1 MLWRHFVVTT
11 AAAWLCAFA
20 ADAAV
25 ELKANRPPIITG
37 TIPNSSVGADYF
49 FLPDAK
55 DPEGDALTFTL
66 TGAPSWM
73 IFRASDGR
81 IVGRPPEAAVYHN
94 VVLSVRDSAG
104 NTTSLPPATVTI
116 TTGPANKARASS
128 PSFASSATTGNARL
142 SWTRPTHNA
151 DGTVLTNLAGYR
163 ISYDTTPDDLTKTV
177 QVADPSATTYTI
189 NGLAP
194 GTYYFAVRAYGSDGR
209 ESGISSIVK
218 KVVR

>member
-1 MLWRHFVVTT
+1 MLWRQFVVTV

-20 ADAAV
+20 TDAAPS
-25 ELKANRPPIITG
+25 ANRAPTITG
-37 TIPNSSVGADYF
+37 TIGDGSVGADYF
-49 FLPDAK
+49 FRPEAT

-73 IFRASDGR
+73 VLRASDGR

-94 VVLSVRDSAG
+94 IVMSVRDSAG

-116 TTGPANKARASS
+116 TAGPANKARASS
-128 PSFASSATTGNARL
+128 PSFASSAATGNARL
-142 SWTRPTHNA
+142 SWARPTHNA
-151 DGTVLTNLAGYR
+151 DGTLLTNLAGYR
-163 ISYDTTPDDLTKTV
+163 ISYGTTPDALTKTV
-177 QVADPSATTYTI
+177 QVADPSATSYTI
-189 NGLAP
+189 NGLSP

-218 KVVR
+218 KEVR